1 MKTRLSNI
9 YIRCF
14 TVILIILYTTISVKA
29 SDKARPDKML
39 LDRIFKYEGS
49 IDTVNIPKY
58 SAYSYT
64 KYSLFVKKRNITL
77 LAVPTMWSVAHG
89 GKRRYL
95 GETYEKINFKG
106 FNNYNVEKITE
117 LSTIPHN
124 RNTMTTVLKYL
135 TPEIYSPTIFN
146 GDILSPFN
154 SGNRVYYKYLVT
166 FLLNGTAKIDFKPKM
181 NNTQLIKGQALVD
194 YNSGKI
200 ISASMK
206 GEYDMVN
213 FSLEINMGEDGI
225 KSLLPTDVKLLCRF
239 RFFGNV
245 TEGQFQAFYGL
256 PQLVSDSIKNQ
267 KDILAQVRPVP
278 LTSEESLLYKIDEET
293 NARKDSVD
301 STDVNRNENKIKKV
315 LWDIVGDNVVNRI
328 KSNFG
333 KNNEGYLKINPILN
347 PLYMGYDHRRGFTY
361 KVDVRLNYMFTPN
374 SLLST
379 RFRAGYSFKQKQL
392 YYTVPIIFWY
402 NKRKNGFLEFEFG
415 NGNWISNS
423 KVLDKA
429 QQVLGDSIINNHAKM
444 IYFKDR
450 YIKFV
455 NNYDFNDYIGLQAG
469 VIFHNRLAVDKV
481 GYKLAGMPEGYIS
494 VAPLVELQYRPLG
507 WNGPSVAIDYERGIK
522 GFLGGEINYERM
534 EFDAQW
540 KLKLKRLES
549 LQMRLGSGF
558 YTLKGEHTYFLDYS
572 NFRENHIPGGWNDDW
587 SGEFELLN
595 SNKYNDSKWYARA
608 NVTYENQLLFCAH
621 IPVLGHFI
629 EMERIYASI
638 LGSQDCKPYIELGY
652 GFTTRLFSMG
662 VFLSNDSGQVKEFGC
677 KFGFEL
683 FRHW

>member
-14 TVILIILYTTISVKA
+14 TVVLIILYNTTGVKA
-29 SDKARPDKML
+29 SDKTRPDKL
-39 LDRIFKYEGS
+39 LLNRIFKYEQS
-49 IDTVNIPKY
+49 IDTVNIAEY
-58 SAYSYT
+58 SAFSYT
-64 KYSLFVKKRNITL
+64 KYSLYVKKRNITL

-117 LSTIPHN
+117 LSTIPHH

-135 TPEIYSPTIFN
+135 TPEIYSSTIFN

-154 SGNRVYYKYLVT
+154 SVNRIYYKYQVT

-181 NNTQLIKGQALVD
+181 NNTQLIKGQALVN
-194 YNSGKI
+194 YSSGKI

-206 GEYDMVN
+206 GEYDMVD
-213 FSLEINMGEDGI
+213 FSLDINMGEDGI
-225 KSLLPTDVKLLCRF
+225 KSLLPTDVKLSCKF
-239 RFFGNV
+239 KFIGNV
-245 TEGQFQAFYGL
+245 TEGQFQAYYGL
-256 PQLVSDSIKNQ
+256 PAVSCDSIKGQ
-267 KDILAQVRPVP
+267 KEIMDHVRPVP
-278 LTSEESLLYKIDEET
+278 LTSEESLLYKIDAET
-293 NARKDSVD
+293 NAKKDSID
-301 STDVNRNENKIKKV
+301 STQINNENKIKKL
-315 LWDIVGDNVVNRI
+315 LWDIIGDNVVNRI

-333 KNNEGYLKINPILN
+333 KNNEGYLRINPILN

-361 KVDVRLNYMFTPN
+361 KIDVRLNYMFTPN

-379 RFRAGYSFKQKQL
+379 RFMAGYSFKQKQL
-392 YYTVPIIFWY
+392 YYTIPTIYWY

-415 NGNWISNS
+415 NGNWISNG
-423 KVLDKA
+423 KVLGRA
-429 QQVLGDSIINNHAKM
+429 QQVLSDSILNSHPKM

-450 YIKFV
+450 YFKLV
-455 NNYDFNDYIGLQAG
+455 NNYDFNDYFGFQTG

-481 GYKLAGMPEGYIS
+481 GYRLAGMPKGYYS
-494 VAPLVELQYRPLG
+494 VAPLLQLQYRPIG
-507 WNGPSVAIDYERGIK
+507 WNGPCIIADYERGIK
-522 GFLGGEINYERM
+522 GFLGGDINYEKV
-534 EFDAQW
+534 ECDAQW
-540 KLKLKRLES
+540 KLKLRRLEC
-549 LQMRLGSGF
+549 LQMRVGSGF

-595 SNKYNDSKWYARA
+595 SNKYNDSKWYTRA
-608 NVTYENQLLFCAH
+608 NITYENQLLFGAR
-621 IPVLGHFI
+621 IPFVGHFI
-629 EMERIYASI
+629 EMERVYASI
-638 LGSQDCKPYIELGY
+638 LGSQDCKPYVELGY

-662 VFLSNDSGQVKEFGC
+662 IFMSNDSGVIKEFGC